1 MTKNRL
7 ESFSDG
13 VIAFAI
19 TLLVLEIRMPGNVAL
34 TTNGEMLRALFALMP
49 NIAVYVI
56 SFLVCSV
63 WWVSHHGFIHD
74 LQQVNR
80 PLLWSNLLFLLW
92 IAFLPFP
99 TALLGQHPDQPVAAA
114 FYGIVGAATGTS
126 FFLMRLYASRH
137 PGLMKSEVYKSERL
151 RRARLSLLSP
161 VLYFCGSALSLVRPT
176 IGILIYAAIPVYFA
190 LATLDGSRSPA
201 QRRSLGDVEESIT
214 CG

>member
-19 TLLVLEIRMPGNVAL
+19 TLLVLEIRLPGNVPI
-34 TTNGEMLRALFALMP
+34 TTNAQMLRALSALIP

-56 SFLVCSV
+56 SFLVCAV
-63 WWVSHHGFIHD
+63 WWVSHHSFIHD

-114 FYGIVGAATGTS
+114 FYGIVGALTGAS
-126 FFLMRLYASRH
+126 FFLMRLYASMH
-137 PGLMKSEVYKSERL
+137 PQLMKSEIYKPERF
-151 RRARLSLLSP
+151 RRVRLSLLSP
-161 VLYFCGSALSLVRPT
+161 VLYLGGSALSLMRP
-176 IGILIYAAIPVYFA
+176 IVGILIYAAIPVYFA
-190 LATLDGSRSPA
+190 LASLDGSRSPA
-201 QRRSLGDVEESIT
+201 ESSSLGKVDERIARE
-214 CG
+214 